1 MSTADKG
8 TFAWVPGRSGA
19 TPRAPDRQGSAGAD
33 GSRDLDAWAPTRQHP
48 PANPP
53 SVLEAW
59 QPTRASPAASRAP
72 AGVRESWQPTRAF
85 SPSSKSPEGGVEAR
99 QATRSHTSVATRIMA
114 DEDEYLSG
122 EKPDIGR
129 QTTADER
136 ELFVSCAPAEALQQ
150 QFEHL
155 RPAFIA
161 LHDVASATSRKLLL
175 GIAAASG
182 RAVQKL
188 VIRRQGQGTPL
199 ATLEFV
205 ELPTTDQRPL
215 RLYTTEVEAGDA
227 ARQGLAHVLLAYS
240 RLGVV
245 TIGDLDAAALEE
257 ALQPLHDAIV
267 AGPWPG
273 RDLLL
278 LPLASAATLA
288 HQAANLGRGTGV
300 TVRSTPRVG
309 RPADAWAF
317 ITGTWSRLREQRS
330 GGGAPLPELSG
341 FLPAVGAA
349 VASARRNEESLPV
362 RAGEPPSTGT
372 TSSAPLS
379 MRDLPVVPGLAPA
392 TPANL
397 LERYVRQVGELAG
410 VIACCVFEVE
420 SGRPRAY
427 AGTGPGANELG
438 ARGHELLSAMS
449 AGARAL
455 GLGQGSPE
463 AALTLAAHHL
473 LLRAL
478 PRHPELALHA
488 LLDKSRANLT
498 LARLQVA
505 RMDPLFDEAGTA

>member
-8 TFAWVPGRSGA
+8 TFAWISGRSTGVS
-19 TPRAPDRQGSAGAD
+19 PRASDAHAPAGAD
-33 GSRDLDAWAPTRQHP
+33 RGRDLDAWAPTRQHP
-48 PANPP
+48 PSHPSAHPP

-59 QPTRASPAASRAP
+59 QPTRAHPASSKPAAGA
-72 AGVRESWQPTRAF
+72 A
-85 SPSSKSPEGGVEAR
+85 EAW
-99 QATRSHTSVATRIMA
+99 QATRAHTSIATRIMA

-122 EKPDIGR
+122 EKADIGR

-136 ELFVSCAPAEALQQ
+136 ELFVSCAPAQALQQ

-155 RPAFIA
+155 RPDFIA
-161 LHDVASATSRKLLL
+161 LHDVATATSRKLLL

-199 ATLEFV
+199 AALEFV
-205 ELPTTDQRPL
+205 DLPTADQRPL

-240 RLGVV
+240 RLGAV

-288 HQAANLGRGTGV
+288 HQAATLGRGTGV

-317 ITGTWSRLREQRS
+317 ITGTWSRLREQGS
-330 GGGAPLPELSG
+330 GGGANLPELSG

-349 VASARRNEESLPV
+349 VASARRGGHTSPLPS
-362 RAGEPPSTGT
+362 GNTPSKDTG
-372 TSSAPLS
+372 SAPLS
-379 MRDLPVVPGLAPA
+379 MREMPVASGPEPA
-392 TPANL
+392 TPGNL
-397 LERYVRQVGELAG
+397 LERYVRQVSELTG
-410 VIACCVFEVE
+410 VIGCCVFEVE

-427 AGTGPGANELG
+427 AGAGPGANELG
-438 ARGHELLSAMS
+438 GRGRELLRTMS
-449 AGARAL
+449 AGASAL
-455 GLGQGSPE
+455 GLGLAVPE
-463 AALTLAAHHL
+463 AAITLAAHHL

-488 LLDKSRANLT
+488 VLDKSRANLT

-505 RMDPLFDEAGTA
+505 RMDPLFDAAGAA

>member
-8 TFAWVPGRSGA
+8 TFAWIPGRSSA
-19 TPRAPDRQGSAGAD
+19 APPAPERQASAGAD

-59 QPTRASPAASRAP
+59 QPTRAFAGSSKSP
-72 AGVRESWQPTRAF
+72 AGVREAWQPTRAF
-85 SPSSKSPEGGVEAR
+85 SPSSKSPAGAAEAW

-122 EKPDIGR
+122 ETADIGR

-155 RPAFIA
+155 RPEFIA
-161 LHDVASATSRKLLL
+161 LHDVASATSRQLLL

-182 RAVQKL
+182 RAVQRL

-205 ELPTTDQRPL
+205 ELPTADQRPL
-215 RLYTTEVEAGDA
+215 RLYTTQVEAGDA
-227 ARQGLAHVLLAYS
+227 ARQGLAYVLLAYS

-245 TIGDLDAAALEE
+245 TIGDLDAGALEE
-257 ALQPLHDAIV
+257 ALQPLHDAII

-278 LPLASAATLA
+278 LPLASTATLA
-288 HQAANLGRGTGV
+288 HQAARLGHGTGV

-317 ITGTWSRLREQRS
+317 ITGTWGRLREQRS
-330 GGGAPLPELSG
+330 AGGAPLPELSG

-349 VASARRNEESLPV
+349 VASARRGEES
-362 RAGEPPSTGT
+362 RALGGGNPPSSGNTGP
-372 TSSAPLS
+372 APLS
-379 MRDLPVVPGLAPA
+379 MRDLPVAPGPA
-392 TPANL
+392 TRANL
-397 LERYVRQVGELAG
+397 LERYIRQVGELAG

-427 AGTGPGANELG
+427 AGTAPGANELG
-438 ARGHELLSAMS
+438 AQGRELLSAMG
-449 AGARAL
+449 AGAQAL
-455 GLGQGSPE
+455 GLGQAAPE

-505 RMDPLFDEAGTA
+505 RMDPLFDEAGAA